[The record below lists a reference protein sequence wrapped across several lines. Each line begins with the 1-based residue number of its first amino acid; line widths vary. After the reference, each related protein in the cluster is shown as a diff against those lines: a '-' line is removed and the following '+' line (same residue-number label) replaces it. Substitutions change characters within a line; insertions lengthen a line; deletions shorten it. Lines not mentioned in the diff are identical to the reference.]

1 MRKIHYKKVKMLM
14 YSMIEFSQGKKKLKV
29 HIALLSRGNVCV
41 PQQNNYWVN
50 DDFFF
55 TCKCTLK
62 YKQYCLLL

>member
-14 YSMIEFSQGKKKLKV
+14 YSMIEFSRGKKKLKV

-55 TCKCTLK
+55 LHVHV
-62 YKQYCLLL
+62 L